1 MPADYTERW
10 VSKRYLDVKRM
21 ANTGRVELVLAAA
34 CQVRDTKLMQGKSTL
49 RVGMLIRRCMS
60 KLNELR
66 GEA

>member
-1 MPADYTERW
+1 MPADYKARW

-21 ANTGRVELVLAAA
+21 ADIEGVELALETA
-34 CQVRDTKLMQGKSTL
+34 CQVRDTQLMQGVSTL